1 MRFFKRSLHA
11 TFFSL
16 AVLTAAA
23 FADFLSPPPDLVEKD
38 IPEIKMKFVM
48 PKDWHFKKTG
58 SRYIFSEKNPGLFG
72 CFETGLEAKID
83 LHSKEKDPEQFIR
96 TKLDDLFAKGEVV
109 KALERQENKPVV
121 SFSGIL
127 KNKNDTRAYTY
138 MANTATKTIY
148 LMSFR
153 APSSNWSGLWE
164 RGKFMIGSF
173 NMDDEI

>member
-1 MRFFKRSLHA
+1 MKHPPLRLFL
-11 TFFSL
+11 L
-16 AVLTAAA
+16 ASAILIGSS

-38 IPEIKMKFVM
+38 IPELKMKFVM
-48 PKDWHFKKTG
+48 PKDWHFKKSG
-58 SRYIFSEKNPGLFG
+58 SRYTFTEKNPGLFG
-72 CFETGLEAKID
+72 CFDTGLEAKID
-83 LHSKEKDPEQFIR
+83 LHSTEKDPEAFIQK
-96 TKLDDLFAKGEVV
+96 KLAELFAKGEVV
-109 KALERQENKPVV
+109 KSIERQENKPVV

-127 KNKNDTRAYTY
+127 KNKKDTRAYTY
-138 MANTATKTIY
+138 MANKTTKTIY